1 LIFGSMKRNASRLR
15 VSQRPFGGDTVMKSK
30 LILAALTLYASVGD
44 ARAERFPDG
53 LQIGS
58 WTTVEHLNVIG
69 ELDTAAI
76 RSTSKTMKLA
86 DCYGDHC
93 ALQFDIQCSAGRYAI
108 YFLGPCPTCGKHL
121 AGRTVVRANLGP
133 GTYELNVKA
142 ISKRGFVTAPLTTEQ
157 VDQIAKVEWDSIGV
171 SAPGRGYIFTPVTG
185 TVAAFAKL
193 GALCSK

>member
-1 LIFGSMKRNASRLR
+1 M
-15 VSQRPFGGDTVMKSK
+15 SK
-30 LILAALTLYASVGD
+30 LILAALALCTAIGA

-53 LQIGS
+53 MQIGS

-86 DCYGDHC
+86 GCHGEHC

-108 YFLGPCPTCGKHL
+108 YFFGPCPTCGKL
-121 AGRTVVRANLGP
+121 VAGRTVVRVNLNP
-133 GTYELNVKA
+133 GSYELNVKG
-142 ISKRGFVTAPLTTEQ
+142 ISDDRGFVTAPLTTEQ
-157 VDQIAKVEWDSIGV
+157 VDQIAKMEWDSIGV

-193 GALCSK
+193 GAWCSH